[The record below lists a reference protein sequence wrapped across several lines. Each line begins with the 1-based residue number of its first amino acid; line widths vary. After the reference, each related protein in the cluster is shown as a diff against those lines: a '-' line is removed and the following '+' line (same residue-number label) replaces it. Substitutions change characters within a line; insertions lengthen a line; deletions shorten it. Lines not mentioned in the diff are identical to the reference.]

1 MVKLSRL
8 QRNFIWLALLILAV
22 LGGRHAL
29 ERMAPPGVPPGF
41 LAGNGRLETVE
52 ADVSTKL
59 AGRVTELIPREGD
72 QVTAGQRVAK
82 LDARDLEAQLD
93 EAKAGLAQALHAQ
106 AEAKAGMAR
115 ADADLSLARATLRRT
130 EQLVA
135 VNFLSADRADRDRSA
150 VTVAVA
156 AREAA
161 RTRLEQSAASI
172 KAAEARIARIRTTL
186 EDTELKSP
194 INGRVLYRLVEP
206 GEVLGAGGKLLT
218 VLDMGEVYM
227 TVFVPSETAG
237 KVNIGGEARIAL
249 DALPDVAI
257 PARVEFIASRAQ
269 FTPREVETRSEREK
283 LMFRAKL
290 RVDPQWVAAHADML
304 KPGMPG
310 VGWIRV
316 DAAQAWPEPLPRL

>member
-1 MVKLSRL
+1 MSKLNRTT
-8 QRNFIWLALLILAV
+8 RNILWLLVLLIIV
-22 LGGRHAL
+22 LGGRYAL
-29 ERMAPPGVPPGF
+29 QRMAPPGVPEGF

-59 AGRVTELIPREGD
+59 AGRVVELTPREGD
-72 QVTAGQRVAK
+72 AVKAGQRVGRI
-82 LDARDLEAQLD
+82 DARDLEAQLD
-93 EAKAGLAQALHAQ
+93 EAKAGLAQALQTQ
-106 AEAKAGMAR
+106 AEAKAGVVR
-115 ADADLSLARATLRRT
+115 ADADLALSRSTLRRT

-150 VTVAVA
+150 VAVA
-156 AREAA
+156 AASREAA
-161 RTRLEQSAASI
+161 RTRLEQTAAGI
-172 KAAEARIARIRTTL
+172 KAAEARIARIQTSL

-194 INGRVLYRLVEP
+194 IDGRVLYRLVEP

-227 TVFVPSETAG
+227 TVFLPSEIAG
-237 KVNIGGEARIAL
+237 KVRIGADARIAL
-249 DALPDVAI
+249 DALPDTAV
-257 PARVEFIASRAQ
+257 PAKVEFIASRAQ

-290 RVDPQWVAAHADML
+290 RVDPAWVAEHADLL

-310 VGWIRV
+310 VGWVRV
-316 DAAQAWPEPLPRL
+316 DDAKPWPEPLPKL